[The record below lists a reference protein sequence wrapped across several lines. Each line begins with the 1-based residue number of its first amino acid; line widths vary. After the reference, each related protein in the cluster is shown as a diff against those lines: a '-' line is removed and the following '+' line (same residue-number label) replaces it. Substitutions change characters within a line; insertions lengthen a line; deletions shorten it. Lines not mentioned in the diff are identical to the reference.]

1 VGFFMAIELTELE
14 KANLKRKQ
22 KLEDAMSEWRKQVAS
37 TIAEKKISK
46 RGISNK
52 AKIKEVKKKARH
64 HANRLIN
71 TFEKGWQF

>member
-1 VGFFMAIELTELE
+1 MAIELTELE

-22 KLEDAMSEWRKQVAS
+22 KLEEAMSDWRKQVAT

-52 AKIKEVKKKARH
+52 AKVKEVKKKAKH
-64 HANRLIN
+64 SANRLIN
-71 TFEKGWQF
+71 CFEKGWQF